1 MTNRMDNLQT
11 VFDRTDWKALKA
23 QKADLLAAITDA
35 EHLCHWDITHG
46 LQGLLNWLDA
56 MQDAATMDG
65 YQVKHLT
72 EESTS

>member
-1 MTNRMDNLQT
+1 MDYAEQL
-11 VFDRTDWKALKA
+11 DRPRTLD
-23 QKADLLAAITDA
+23 
-35 EHLCHWDITHG
+35 G